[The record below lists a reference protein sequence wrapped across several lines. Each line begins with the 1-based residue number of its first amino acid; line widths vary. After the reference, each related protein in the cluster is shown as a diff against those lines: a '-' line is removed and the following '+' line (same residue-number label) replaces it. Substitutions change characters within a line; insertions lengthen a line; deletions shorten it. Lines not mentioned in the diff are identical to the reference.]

1 MYNELNYNVNQE
13 KMKSLTKNT
22 NYSLNFNPKKRKKS
36 DVKFLIFHYTG
47 MKSER
52 AAIKRLTNIQ
62 SQVASHYFIKSNGEV
77 STLVPDSYIAWHAGI
92 SAWKNFTSLNKNSL
106 GVEISNP
113 GHQFGYKKFSKKQI
127 KSLIKLSKFLIKKY
141 KIKKKNILGHS
152 DVAPDRKK
160 DPGEKFPWKILSK
173 KNIGIWHNLD
183 SKKIK
188 KFRRKKCNQ
197 SSLLK
202 FTNNLFKIGYS
213 RYSQNKIAQSKY
225 STLLIKSFQRR
236 FRPELINGKVD
247 YECLLISENL
257 SK

>member
-13 KMKSLTKNT
+13 KMKSSLKNT
-22 NYSLNFNPKKRKKS
+22 NYSLNFNPNKRKKR
-36 DVKFLIFHYTG
+36 DIKFLIFHYTG

-62 SQVASHYFIKSNGEV
+62 SQVASHYFIKNNGQV
-77 STLVPDSYIAWHAGI
+77 LTLVPDTYVAWHAGL
-92 SAWKNFTSLNKNSL
+92 SAWKNFFSLNKNSI

-127 KSLIKLSKFLIKKY
+127 KSVIKLSKFLIKKY
-141 KIKKKNILGHS
+141 KIKKNNILGHS

-173 KNIGIWHNLD
+173 KNIGIWHNLNP
-183 SKKIK
+183 KKLK

-197 SSLLK
+197 SSLVK
-202 FTNNLFKIGYS
+202 FKNNLFKIGYS
-213 RYSQNKIAQSKY
+213 RSFQNKIDQSKY
-225 STLLIKSFQRR
+225 STLLFKSFQRR
-236 FRPELINGKVD
+236 YRPELINGKVD

-257 SK
+257 IK